1 MKPPVIGLNGVE
13 WVYQKVSSLEGPGI
27 NLTGI
32 NKTWNPRTQPAFQM
46 NFESESWKPYQT
58 LSRYQTTAAALRGGR
73 QRTPPLRSAR
83 RSAPLPPSPRRGLK
97 DALPL
102 AAIWRNLPP
111 PGRDST
117 LPGSRPALILT
128 ICLSLAPP
136 SADKGGRAEPSRPGA
151 AGAAPPGHRSRLGSV
166 GQEE

>member
-58 LSRYQTTAAALRGGR
+58 QSRYQTTCKY
-73 QRTPPLRSAR
+73 TPPHCGEGGSERR
-83 RSAPLPPSPRRGLK
+83 RSAPLVAQLRTRR
-97 DALPL
+97 
-102 AAIWRNLPP
+102 
-111 PGRDST
+111 
-117 LPGSRPALILT
+117 RPA
-128 ICLSLAPP
+128 
-136 SADKGGRAEPSRPGA
+136 
-151 AGAAPPGHRSRLGSV
+151 V
-166 GQEE
+166 G

>member
-32 NKTWNPRTQPAFQM
+32 NKTWNPRTQPPPHCG
-46 NFESESWKPYQT
+46 EGGSE
-58 LSRYQTTAAALRGGR
+58 RR
-73 QRTPPLRSAR
+73 RSAR
-83 RSAPLPPSPRRGLK
+83 RSDPLPPSPRRGLK

>member
-1 MKPPVIGLNGVE
+1 MPALCLSPVPSAGRPGHIPAAAPPTAAPL
-13 WVYQKVSSLEGPGI
+13 PGGG
-27 NLTGI
+27 T
-32 NKTWNPRTQPAFQM
+32 PSPAARPG
-46 NFESESWKPYQT
+46 SP
-58 LSRYQTTAAALRGGR
+58 LALTAAALRGGR

-102 AAIWRNLPP
+102 TAIWRNLPP

>member
-1 MKPPVIGLNGVE
+1 MPALCLGGSAPSLPRAAPGTSPQPHLPQQPHYPAAEPPPR
-13 WVYQKVSSLEGPGI
+13 QPGSP
-27 NLTGI
+27 L
-32 NKTWNPRTQPAFQM
+32 A
-46 NFESESWKPYQT
+46 
-58 LSRYQTTAAALRGGR
+58 LTAAALRGGR